1 MKGGDLMIPKNY
13 AECPVCGKN
22 RIRINRG
29 YVYAYIR
36 CDNCKSEGWENEWPA
51 LFGKKEEQ
59 QKKEPL
65 KAAES
70 KPYQEYTNHSERRQ
84 AYDAR

>member
-1 MKGGDLMIPKNY
+1 MIPNNFSR
-13 AECPVCGKN
+13 CPVCGKN
-22 RIRINRG
+22 RIRINRS
-29 YVYAYIR
+29 YHYAFIR
-36 CDNCKSEGWENEWPA
+36 CDNCKSEGWENEWPL
-51 LFGKKEEQ
+51 LFG
-59 QKKEPL
+59 KKEPL

>member
-1 MKGGDLMIPKNY
+1 MMPRNY
-13 AECPVCGKN
+13 SKCPICGKN

-29 YVYAYIR
+29 YIYAYIR
-36 CDNCKSEGWENEWPA
+36 CDNCKSESWENEWP
-51 LFGKKEEQ
+51 LIIRR

-84 AYDAR
+84 AH